1 MSLLKKTFIVKSYRN
16 KNSFEGIQVLFKEYR
31 IFGIKVWS
39 IEIDRENVPSFA
51 YIQHATLGSTDWK
64 SKFAEFIK

>member
-1 MSLLKKTFIVKSYRN
+1 MDLLKKNFVVKAYRN
-16 KNSFEGIQVLFKEYR
+16 KNTFEGIQVLFKEYR

-39 IEIDRENVPSFA
+39 IEIDREDVPSFV
-51 YIQHATLGSTDWK
+51 YIQQATLGSTDWK

>member
-1 MSLLKKTFIVKSYRN
+1 MDLLKKSFVVKAYRN
-16 KNSFEGIQVLFKEYR
+16 KNAFEGYQVLLQEYR

-39 IEIDRENVPSFA
+39 VEIDRETVPSFA